1 MKTRKKTKV
10 ESSVNSSQIDPKLK
24 NMDDALE
31 NYITNYYEVLKN
43 IFIDLYK
50 YNCSNEKAYKSY
62 DMTITYRF
70 FFDKIILN
78 SEKLSELFQNKQ
90 LYVELISWNFKDNII
105 TNKNISNIED
115 YEMFEYLDTL
125 YDYEMI
131 FREFCE
137 LVFYISRKYFVF
149 YDIDTKW
156 EDFKMGLIINNDE
169 KKTEDKFKVDVFK
182 HSFKR
187 NLCKTFLSFGKITVP
202 DEKSI
207 ELQIIP
213 SVQTIENKE
222 LEKDLK
228 MCAGWREIMD
238 TQFYPE
244 YRLYAMAA
252 EHLSHGD
259 LDYARFKTIV
269 NYHYYGAL
277 DPKNEFFRNSYSKP
291 LIQFMDAYKL
301 CEKYGYE
308 DFFSE
313 VKNYFY
319 EMFMKEHENES
330 ECA

>member
-1 MKTRKKTKV
+1 MKEINSKQPLLTFSYHGEPMRKMTKTQMKKYIEHRNACEEIYKGLLTTHVFDGANSDKEKLDILIDMCCGIQSEICHMADSIKEYAKSAKEYSKTMTPQMFRDAMQFVKNHSPKTRDGK
-10 ESSVNSSQIDPKLK
+10 SV
-24 NMDDALE
+24 
-31 NYITNYYEVLKN
+31 
-43 IFIDLYK
+43 
-50 YNCSNEKAYKSY
+50 
-62 DMTITYRF
+62 
-70 FFDKIILN
+70 
-78 SEKLSELFQNKQ
+78 
-90 LYVELISWNFKDNII
+90 
-105 TNKNISNIED
+105 
-115 YEMFEYLDTL
+115 
-125 YDYEMI
+125 
-131 FREFCE
+131 
-137 LVFYISRKYFVF
+137 
-149 YDIDTKW
+149 
-156 EDFKMGLIINNDE
+156 DE

-187 NLCKTFLSFGKITVP
+187 NLCQTFLSFGKITVP

-207 ELQIIP
+207 EIQIIP

-259 LDYARFKTIV
+259 LDYTRFKTIV
-269 NYHYYGAL
+269 NYHYYGSL
-277 DPKNEFFRNSYSKP
+277 DPKSEFFRNSYSKP

-319 EMFMKEHENES
+319 EMFMKEQETES

>member
-1 MKTRKKTKV
+1 MKEINSTQPLLTFSYHGEPMRKMTKTQMKKYIEHRNACEEIYKGLLTTHVFDGANSDKEKLDILIDMCCGIQSEICHMADSIKEYAKSAKEYSKTMTPQMFRDAMQFVKNHSPKTRDGK
-10 ESSVNSSQIDPKLK
+10 SV
-24 NMDDALE
+24 
-31 NYITNYYEVLKN
+31 V
-43 IFIDLYK
+43 
-50 YNCSNEKAYKSY
+50 
-62 DMTITYRF
+62 
-70 FFDKIILN
+70 
-78 SEKLSELFQNKQ
+78 
-90 LYVELISWNFKDNII
+90 
-105 TNKNISNIED
+105 
-115 YEMFEYLDTL
+115 
-125 YDYEMI
+125 
-131 FREFCE
+131 
-137 LVFYISRKYFVF
+137 
-149 YDIDTKW
+149 
-156 EDFKMGLIINNDE
+156 E

-228 MCAGWREIMD
+228 TCAMWREIMD

-252 EHLSHGD
+252 EHLSYGD
-259 LDYARFKTIV
+259 LDYTRFKTIV

-277 DPKNEFFRNSYSKP
+277 DPKSEFFRNSYSKP

-319 EMFMKEHENES
+319 EMFIAEQEKES